1 MIISQL
7 STRQHSARRLQ
18 CCFTSTETIR
28 EGDHRSLTSSF
39 TQLLG
44 SILPLECCFTS
55 TETVGTIRDWSPGH
69 LPLLSHNSGL
79 GSVLPLQCCFTSTET
94 VREGDPRSLTSS
106 FTQLLGSV
114 LPHQCCFTST
124 ETVGTGAHVTYLFFH
139 TIPAWALSFHFSV
152 ASRPQKPFGKGTAG
166 HLLLLSHSSLVLS
179 SHSSVALRPQ
189 RP

>member
-79 GSVLPLQCCFTSTET
+79 GPVFSLQCCFTSTETIWEGDRRSLTSSFTQLLGSILPLECCFTSTETVGTVRDWSPGHLPLFSHNSGLGSVLPLQCCFTSTET
-94 VREGDPRSLTSS
+94 VREGDPRSPTSS
-106 FTQLLGSV
+106 FAQ
-114 LPHQCCFTST
+114 
-124 ETVGTGAHVTYLFFH
+124 
-139 TIPAWALSFHFSV
+139 
-152 ASRPQKPFGKGTAG
+152 
-166 HLLLLSHSSLVLS
+166 
-179 SHSSVALRPQ
+179 LRPGLY
-189 RP
+189 PPT